1 MKIGILTFQRTSNFG
16 SMLQAFALCKAVRDL
31 GYDCDIVDYTCVAVE
46 DREALHPKFTSLRAI
61 AKFLLFD
68 RKLIAKGKELL
79 AFINKQKMLSEK
91 RYSKSELKK
100 ACEAYDIFLVGSDI
114 VWDPKIT
121 NNDLTFFLDF
131 VPEAKGKIAFASSLG
146 KEPEIGS
153 EFWTAAFNNLKKF
166 DGVAVREQS
175 TAKSFSEQLA
185 KNVEWVCDPT
195 MLLSVEDWNL
205 VTSEKYKEENYVLVY
220 FNSGTALDDAIAY
233 AKKINAKVYVIN
245 YGLPIKGT
253 KNISV
258 KTLEDFLSLIKYA
271 KCVFTGSYHGFLF
284 SIYFKRDFW
293 FYNRA
298 HAERMLS
305 LAGKMGLL
313 SRDRGNAEL
322 AFNHID
328 YQYVTPKVVEF
339 RQQSLS
345 WLKNAINKA
354 GEHVDG

>member
-1 MKIGILTFQRTSNFG
+1 MP
-16 SMLQAFALCKAVRDL
+16 D
-31 GYDCDIVDYTCVAVE
+31 
-46 DREALHPKFTSLRAI
+46 
-61 AKFLLFD
+61 
-68 RKLIAKGKELL
+68 
-79 AFINKQKMLSEK
+79 
-91 RYSKSELKK
+91 
-100 ACEAYDIFLVGSDI
+100 
-114 VWDPKIT
+114 
-121 NNDLTFFLDF
+121 
-131 VPEAKGKIAFASSLG
+131 AKGKIAFASSLG

-153 EFWTAAFNNLKKF
+153 EFWTAAFSNLKKF
-166 DGVAVREQS
+166 NGVAVREES
-175 TAKSFSEQLA
+175 TAKTFSEQIA
-185 KNVEWVCDPT
+185 KKVEWVCDPT
-195 MLLSVEDWNL
+195 MLLSTEEWDSV
-205 VTSEKYKEENYVLVY
+205 VSEKYKRENYVLVY
-220 FNSGTALDDAIAY
+220 FNSGTALNDAIAY
-233 AKKINAKVYVIN
+233 AKKINAKVYAIN
-245 YGLPIKGT
+245 YGLPIKGA

-258 KTLEDFLSLIKYA
+258 ETLEDFLSLIKYA

-305 LAGKMGLL
+305 LAGRMGLL